1 MSPVRYLNPADHNPG
16 RIAKV
21 YKGFPKKLH
30 FKDIIIPVKA
40 RDIQKI
46 KKKIQSALLFQIDA
60 IFLLK
65 ISIHLFKIIHYI
77 VAENIFAAV
86 VYKLLFQKNY
96 SIVTTKIAFKL
107 MVNKGL

>member
-1 MSPVRYLNPADHNPG
+1 M
-16 RIAKV
+16 
-21 YKGFPKKLH
+21 KK
-30 FKDIIIPVKA
+30 
-40 RDIQKI
+40 R
-46 KKKIQSALLFQIDA
+46 IQSALLFQLDA

-65 ISIHLFKIIHYI
+65 VSIHLFKIIHYI

-96 SIVTTKIAFKL
+96 LIVTTKIAFKL